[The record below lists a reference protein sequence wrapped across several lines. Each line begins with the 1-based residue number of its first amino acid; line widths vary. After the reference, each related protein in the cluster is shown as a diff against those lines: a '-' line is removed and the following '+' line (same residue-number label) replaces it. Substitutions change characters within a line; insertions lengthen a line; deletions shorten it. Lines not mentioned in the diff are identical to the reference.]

1 MKNTPSLVT
10 TTMMMM
16 IKNMKKKTKKMQ
28 QQCQMTEKITQTHT
42 RYWKIQTEIRTT
54 NRIWFWSCEVYNAS
68 SFMQWTNRSFWFY
81 ELRNKSSFFRYFGR
95 LNLWC
100 GTHLHVQQC
109 QNRCISTDAPTV
121 HSKSQM
127 RFVSSFIFHA
137 IIINDTTELNNF
149 WSMKLSSIPYSPF
162 AFFLSFRPRKRKDAS
177 TRIRL
182 LFSLLFFS
190 SLCIL
195 TSTVPHAIVLC
206 VNALPLTFSV
216 ITISYGEMRARHDLC
231 LTHKVFK
238 CSRCYRIF
246 SATLIKLPR

>member
-1 MKNTPSLVT
+1 
-10 TTMMMM
+10 
-16 IKNMKKKTKKMQ
+16 
-28 QQCQMTEKITQTHT
+28 MTEKITQTHT

-109 QNRCISTDAPTV
+109 QSRCISTASPTV

-162 AFFLSFRPRKRKDAS
+162 AFFLSLFAPEKEKTHQLES
-177 TRIRL
+177 VCYF
-182 LFSLLFFS
+182 LFSSFLVFVFLL
-190 SLCIL
+190 
-195 TSTVPHAIVLC
+195 PQ
-206 VNALPLTFSV
+206 
-216 ITISYGEMRARHDLC
+216 
-231 LTHKVFK
+231 
-238 CSRCYRIF
+238 SRMQ
-246 SATLIKLPR
+246 